1 MKKAILIIL
10 VLCGNFSIVAQS
22 DTKIKGDRNVTIKQT
37 YIDDFN
43 ALVINGDFPV
53 EVIYNSKPSV
63 EIEADDNL
71 HDVIDF
77 QVNNGVLTFTET
89 MKITSK
95 KKLQIRINYGDNLSH
110 IEANADS
117 EIRSLTSMEL
127 GDVTLKT
134 DNDSRVYLNIN
145 ARNFKYEGFGKS
157 KIRLNLNADSTDIQ
171 LNDNTK
177 FDGLIVSKSS
187 KFNLYQRAD
196 ALVEGSTDQMSIIT
210 DNSSKFNGSKFKA
223 KSASISALINSDIYT
238 NISDYLAVEISGNS
252 EVYLYGTPK
261 IDLNKFIDTAKLQK
275 KE

>member
-1 MKKAILIIL
+1 MKKVILML
-10 VLCGNFSIVAQS
+10 FVLCGNLVVFAQS

-53 EVIYNSKPSV
+53 EVIYNSRPSV

-71 HDVIDF
+71 HNVIDF
-77 QVNNGVLTFTET
+77 QVIDGVLTFTET

-127 GDVTLKT
+127 NNVTLKT

-145 ARNFKYEGFGKS
+145 ATSFKYEGFGKS
-157 KIRLNLNADSTDIQ
+157 KIRLNLNADTTDII

-177 FDGLIVSKSS
+177 FDGLIVSKAS

-196 ALVEGSTDQMSIIT
+196 ALVEGSTDNLSIIT
-210 DNSSKFNGSKFKA
+210 DNSSKFNGTKFNA
-223 KSASISALINSDIYT
+223 KSAKVNALINSDIYT
-238 NISDYLAVEISGNS
+238 NISDSLALEISGNS
-252 EVYLYGTPK
+252 EVYLYGSPK
-261 IDLNKFIDTAKLQK
+261 IDLMTFTDTAKLQK

>member
-1 MKKAILIIL
+1 M
-10 VLCGNFSIVAQS
+10 VLCSVTLFAQN

-37 YIDDFN
+37 FIDDFN
-43 ALVINGDFPV
+43 SLVINGDFPV
-53 EVIYNSKPSV
+53 EIIYNSKPSV
-63 EIEADDNL
+63 EIETDDNL

-77 QVNNGVLTFTET
+77 QVVNGVLTFTET

-95 KKLQIRINYGDNLSH
+95 KKLQIRINYGDNLTH

-134 DNDSRVYLNIN
+134 DDDSRVYLNIN
-145 ARNFKYEGFGKS
+145 AKRFKYEGYGKS
-157 KIRLNLNADSTDIQ
+157 KIRLNLNADSTNIQ

-187 KFNLYQRAD
+187 KFSLLQRAD
-196 ALVEGSTDQMSIIT
+196 AMVEGTTDKLNVVL
-210 DNSSKFNGSKFKA
+210 DNSSKFNGAKFKTKTCSLNA
-223 KSASISALINSDIYT
+223 QINSDVYLMVA
-238 NISDYLAVEISGNS
+238 DYLALEISGNS
-252 EVYLYGTPK
+252 EVYLFGTPK
-261 IDLNKFIDTAKLQK
+261 IDLNKFSDTAKLQK

>member
-1 MKKAILIIL
+1 MLF
-10 VLCGNFSIVAQS
+10 VLCGNLAVFAQS

-53 EVIYNSKPSV
+53 EVIYNSRPSV

-71 HDVIDF
+71 HNVIDF
-77 QVNNGVLTFTET
+77 QVIDGVLTFTET

-127 GDVTLKT
+127 NNVTLKT

-145 ARNFKYEGFGKS
+145 ATSFKYEGFGKS
-157 KIRLNLNADSTDIQ
+157 KIRLNLNADTTDII

-177 FDGLIVSKSS
+177 FDGLIVSKAS

-196 ALVEGSTDQMSIIT
+196 ALVEGSTDNLSIIT
-210 DNSSKFNGSKFKA
+210 DNSSKFNGTKFNA
-223 KSASISALINSDIYT
+223 KSAKVNALINSDIYT
-238 NISDYLAVEISGNS
+238 NISDSLALEISGNS
-252 EVYLYGTPK
+252 EVYLYGSPK
-261 IDLNKFIDTAKLQK
+261 IDLMTFTDTAKLQK